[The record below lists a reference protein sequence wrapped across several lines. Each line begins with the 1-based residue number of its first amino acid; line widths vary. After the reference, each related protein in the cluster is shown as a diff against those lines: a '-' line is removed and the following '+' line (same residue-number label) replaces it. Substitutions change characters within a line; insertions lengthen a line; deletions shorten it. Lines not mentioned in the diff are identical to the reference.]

1 MTQQSLCDFALS
13 KTGTIGLQVIMRVI
27 LWEKNSTLLI
37 SWFAITVLY
46 LAYINNL
53 KRDNKKLPYL
63 RKHYHFLLFLN
74 VGLSFVFRK
83 VELLTFT
90 LTALFLF
97 FILVEI
103 VRKVC
108 EYVFVSFNVV
118 NTFIT
123 SVYIPI
129 IIDVLFNNK
138 NYVQTK
144 GAAIGGLLFPT
155 PKMKHTNNKSVAGNQ
170 SGEFLCFFYGI
181 YFWGSIRVYYRMA
194 YIKAPSD
201 ITILE
206 YKYSRN
212 NERRKINFLKRLFI
226 HCSFFTIGNNCNKL
240 NSNDVI
246 QVLSNVYSGD
256 VSDSS
261 SNANTISILNILNTR
276 QNDIENQVR
285 CKLFSF
291 IGLLFLPM
299 YGMRKFRY
307 YDTKSKMIIFPF
319 FSIAG
324 MYLGSFVGN
333 LVTGRFGDY
342 KRTKF
347 LGTLPANTFLKE

>member
-1 MTQQSLCDFALS
+1 
-13 KTGTIGLQVIMRVI
+13 
-27 LWEKNSTLLI
+27 
-37 SWFAITVLY
+37 
-46 LAYINNL
+46 
-53 KRDNKKLPYL
+53 
-63 RKHYHFLLFLN
+63 
-74 VGLSFVFRK
+74 
-83 VELLTFT
+83 
-90 LTALFLF
+90 
-97 FILVEI
+97 
-103 VRKVC
+103 
-108 EYVFVSFNVV
+108 
-118 NTFIT
+118 
-123 SVYIPI
+123 
-129 IIDVLFNNK
+129 
-138 NYVQTK
+138 
-144 GAAIGGLLFPT
+144 
-155 PKMKHTNNKSVAGNQ
+155 
-170 SGEFLCFFYGI
+170 
-181 YFWGSIRVYYRMA
+181 MA